1 MNEIKASILVVTY
14 NQERY
19 IGDCLQSLVAQK
31 TDFSYEILV
40 GDDASSDSNIN
51 IVQKFANAYPD
62 KIIAVLRTKNLG
74 ATNNGYDLWRRA
86 RGEYIAFC
94 DGDDCWVGETRLQ
107 RQVDYLDSHRE
118 YSAVCGKSNLID
130 ENGNALP
137 ESSIPS
143 KQIFW
148 KFDKSVFTKE
158 DFANWRMPAHDSAIL
173 ARNPF
178 PEEDGTLLCRAHS
191 VVGDRTFILFF
202 LLHGDIACTENVV
215 SCYRYILKDS
225 HFMTDYETENKR
237 HQDFLMMRQLE
248 RYAHSKGW
256 PLSLLKIKQERLIAA
271 ACIWLQTPTDF
282 NWKVLKNIICDS
294 ESPLK
299 YSFWSLQILCRK
311 WWQLNI
317 LKRNTPI
324 QL

>member
-1 MNEIKASILVVTY
+1 MIKVSILVVTY
-14 NQERY
+14 NQEKY
-19 IGDCLQSLVAQK
+19 IDVCLKSLVTQQ
-31 TDFSYEILV
+31 TDFEYEIVV
-40 GDDASSDSNIN
+40 GDDASNDGTANV
-51 IVQKFANAYPD
+51 VQKYAHEYPN
-62 KIIAVLRTKNLG
+62 KIVAVLRHQNLG
-74 ATNNGYDLWRRA
+74 ATKNSYDLWKRA
-86 RGEYIAFC
+86 RGKYIAFC
-94 DGDDCWVGETRLQ
+94 DGDDCWIGETRLQ
-107 RQVDYLDSHRE
+107 RQADFLDSHQE
-118 YSAVCGKSNLID
+118 YSAVCGKSHLID
-130 ENGNALP
+130 ETGTKLP
-137 ESSIPS
+137 ETAIPA

-148 KFDKSVFTKE
+148 KFDKPIFTKE

-178 PEEDGTLLCRAHS
+178 PEEDGTLLYRAHS

-271 ACIWLQTPTDF
+271 VCIWLQTPTYQ
-282 NWKVLKNIICDS
+282 NGMVLKNIIHDS
-294 ESPLK
+294 ESPLR
-299 YSFWSLQILCRK
+299 YGFWSLQVLARK
-311 WWQLNI
+311 WWQLNV
-317 LKRNTPI
+317 LKRDTPI